1 MSQAGN
7 RGELLVAMNAFLR
20 TGIQTG
26 LSRGLDK
33 DKRNQYD
40 RIVILDDSCRPAEG
54 QDKTASYCLL
64 PKNRIKT
71 TVREARRNSFEKEPE
86 VTAETERQVQDAEQP
101 CMDKEHEHTFGRGQ
115 EQFSLRE
122 VLFPAVY

>member
-20 TGIQTG
+20 AGEQTG
-26 LSRGLDK
+26 VSRGLDK

-40 RIVILDDSCRPAEG
+40 RILILDDSRRLVEG
-54 QDKTASYCLL
+54 QDKTASYWLL
-64 PKNRIKT
+64 PENRIKT
-71 TVREARRNSFEKEPE
+71 TVREAPRNSSEKETE
-86 VTAETERQVQDAEQP
+86 VTAEAERQVRDAAQP
-101 CMDKEHEHTFGRGQ
+101 WTDKEHEHIFGSGQ